1 MSHRFLAGWGETDL
15 TPQKKVRLAGQFA
28 ERISDSVETPVQ
40 AISLA
45 LESDTGAA
53 VFCGCDLES
62 VGLNLLALVREKL
75 AVLAPDLD
83 PRCVI
88 ISATHSHTSV
98 QYTNRNIEGRGSL
111 SILRRYLPDD
121 IRYEDALAA
130 DDSVMSDDEALPWLA
145 GCISRSIAQAWKNR
159 APATVSNQFGRA
171 AVGMCRRATY
181 NDGTAQMWGD
191 TDTTN
196 FVALEGGSDTG
207 VEMLYVFDES
217 GKLTGVAAN
226 LACPAQTVQHRTFL
240 SSDFW
245 GKTRILVRE
254 ALGENVKVLGLCSP
268 AGDQCPVDLI
278 RWVEPESDVHDPN
291 IKRCDPP
298 ARKADPSMFDVAGS
312 WKAGR
317 RVAREI
323 IDAYKDAVR
332 ERIVPGV
339 FCHEVLDVKLPVR
352 FVTMRERDEA
362 EEQIRRYVERAGG
375 RAFSFEDNA
384 KMHVYAGIL
393 ARYELQQNLLQ
404 FSTEIHVL
412 RLENLA
418 FATSPFEL
426 FLDYANWIRAQSPA
440 EQTFLIQLANGS
452 LGYLPTAK
460 AEAGGHYSAYVSSGI
475 TGHEGGD
482 LLVRRTLTE
491 IRRQFK
497 MAQ

>member
-1 MSHRFLAGWGETDL
+1 MSQRFLAGWGEADL
-15 TPQKKVRLAGQFA
+15 TPAKKVRLAGQFA
-28 ERISDSVETPVQ
+28 ERVSDSVETPVQ
-40 AISLA
+40 AVSLA
-45 LESDTGAA
+45 LESENGAV

-75 AVLAPDLD
+75 SVLAPDLD

-88 ISATHSHTSV
+88 LSATHSHTSL
-98 QYTNRNIEGRGSL
+98 QYINRNIESRGSL
-111 SILRRYLPDD
+111 SVLQRYLPDD
-121 IRYEDALAA
+121 FRYESAVSEDE
-130 DDSVMSDDEALPWLA
+130 DIMSDDEALLWLA
-145 GCISRSIAQAWKNR
+145 DRISISVAQAWKNR

-191 TDTTN
+191 TNTSN
-196 FVALEGGSDTG
+196 FVALEGGSDSG
-207 VEMLYVFDES
+207 VELLYVFDAE
-217 GKLTGVAAN
+217 GNLTGVAAN
-226 LACPAQTVQHRTFL
+226 LACPAQTVQHRTFI

-291 IKRCDPP
+291 ISRSNPP
-298 ARKADPSMFDVAGS
+298 KRKADPSMFDIAGS

-323 IDAYKDAVR
+323 IDAFETASL
-332 ERIVPGV
+332 ERSVPEI
-339 FCHEVLDVKLPVR
+339 FRHEVLDVMLPIR
-352 FVTMRERDEA
+352 FVTMTERDNA
-362 EEQIRRYVERAGG
+362 EEQLRNYLERSRG
-375 RAFSFEDNA
+375 RDFTYEDNA

-393 ARYELQQNLLQ
+393 VRYEQQQNYLQ
-404 FSTEIHVL
+404 FPAEIHVL
-412 RLENLA
+412 RLGDMA

-460 AEAGGHYSAYVSSGI
+460 AEAGGHYSANIASGVA
-475 TGHEGGD
+475 GHEGGD
-482 LLVRRTLTE
+482 LLVRRTLSE
-491 IRRQFK
+491 IRKQFDK
-497 MAQ
+497 PC